1 MNKYSEN
8 SRKILDT
15 TKETILSFFEIY
27 KEIKVEE
34 NAKQQDLL
42 RAIILF
48 SCSGIDAVIKQ
59 LINDTLEEIIK
70 KDEGAQSYF
79 KNYIEKKIKNNNDVY
94 NSKLL
99 SEIFISDEK
108 PKDTLIRILKRE
120 LMANSLQS
128 AEELSR
134 VAAYFNI
141 ETTDIDKIKEVFV
154 VRNQITH
161 EMDIDMSSEV
171 IIRRNRNKE
180 DIKEYSDRIIKLA
193 EHYIKSIENKLELD

>member
-1 MNKYSEN
+1 MNKYTEN